1 MKTVQRERRNN
12 YEAGPNP
19 RNKHF
24 EIPQA
29 YQDLIF
35 FDSGPEDENRILPL
49 QGWIELPAMPLCA
62 TPQQGWPDVLQPPAC
77 NGQSHAGSEPFHD
90 SSGL

>member
-1 MKTVQRERRNN
+1 MAGEVLAVMTKKSLLMKTVQREHRNN
-12 YEAGPNP
+12 YEAAPNP

-35 FDSGPEDENRILPL
+35 FDSGPEDNNCILLLATRI
-49 QGWIELPAMPLCA
+49 
-62 TPQQGWPDVLQPPAC
+62 
-77 NGQSHAGSEPFHD
+77 
-90 SSGL
+90 